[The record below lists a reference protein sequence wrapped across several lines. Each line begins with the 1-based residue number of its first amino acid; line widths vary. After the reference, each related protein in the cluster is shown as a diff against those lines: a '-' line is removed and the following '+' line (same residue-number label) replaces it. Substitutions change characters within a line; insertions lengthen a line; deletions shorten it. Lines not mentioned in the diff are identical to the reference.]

1 MRVLVFLNPTNK
13 HGTKMEYTEL
23 RKFLKKDKYTVFQP
37 KVFMRVVTNRKGA
50 EKHFRR
56 IRDYAPKT
64 RVIRIL
70 KLTEKQ
76 YENIEYLVGEENKQ
90 GKLVGKNCLIMI

>member
-13 HGTKMEYTEL
+13 HGTKMEYTIL
-23 RKFLKKDKYTVFQP
+23 REFLKKDGYTMFQP
-37 KVFMRVVTNRKGA
+37 EVFMRVVTNRKGA

-56 IRDYAPKT
+56 ISDYAPKIG
-64 RVIRIL
+64 VIRML

-76 YENIEYLVGEENKQ
+76 YENMEYLVGEEKKQ
-90 GKLVGKNCLIMI
+90 EKIIGKNCLIMI